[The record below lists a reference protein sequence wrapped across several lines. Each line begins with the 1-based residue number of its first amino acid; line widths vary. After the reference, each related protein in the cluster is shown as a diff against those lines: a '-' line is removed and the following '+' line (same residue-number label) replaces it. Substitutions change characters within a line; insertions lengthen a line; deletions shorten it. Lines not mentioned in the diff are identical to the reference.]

1 MTARQDLTHKE
12 RADIQNLLVD
22 MAALTTHP
30 ADFRTMRA
38 LVEWTCALALNTE
51 IANLLAFAADV
62 DPLWFNRQ
70 IAAALK
76 HQHAGDP
83 LPGLRVVK

>member
-12 RADIQNLLVD
+12 RADIQDLLVD
-22 MAALTTHP
+22 MATLTTHV

-38 LVEWTCALALNTE
+38 LVSWTKAVNAE
-51 IANLLAFAADV
+51 RGMMLAFAADV
-62 DPLWFNRQ
+62 DPLWFQRQ
-70 IAAALK
+70 ISAALK